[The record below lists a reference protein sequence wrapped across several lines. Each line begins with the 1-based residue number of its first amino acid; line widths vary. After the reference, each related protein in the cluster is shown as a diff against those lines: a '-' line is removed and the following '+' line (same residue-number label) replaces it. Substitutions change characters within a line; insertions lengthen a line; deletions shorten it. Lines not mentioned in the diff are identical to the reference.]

1 MLWSVILSLTCVGE
15 IKYGLIENREK
26 TPSVVVCH
34 PKLLHTYVGNGW
46 VGEIKKWTDSPV
58 GLGASI

>member
-1 MLWSVILSLTCVGE
+1 MGE

-34 PKLLHTYVGNGW
+34 PFTYMRRLGGW

-58 GLGASI
+58 GLGAPI